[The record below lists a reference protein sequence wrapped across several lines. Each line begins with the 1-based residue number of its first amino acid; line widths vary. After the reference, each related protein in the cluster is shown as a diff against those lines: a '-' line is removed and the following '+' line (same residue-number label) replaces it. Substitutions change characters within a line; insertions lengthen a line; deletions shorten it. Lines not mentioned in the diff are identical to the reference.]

1 MNKSDLP
8 ETLYVPSLQVQQG
21 SIDFQIDHENR
32 IVLLAWKD
40 GATATKWLESGGVEL
55 YKQHSSA
62 FAHNLSIAP
71 NKVVVKIVRR
81 DEFLSLNSMLSNMAG
96 AKRSVHFE
104 PNFGSLLSPPERQ
117 IALE

>member
-1 MNKSDLP
+1 MNKSNLP

-21 SIDFQIDHENR
+21 SIDFQIDHEGR

-40 GATATKWLESGGVEL
+40 GATATKWLERGGVEL
-55 YKQHSSA
+55 HKQHNSA

-71 NKVVVKIVRR
+71 NKVVVRVVQR
-81 DEFLSLNSMLSNMAG
+81 DEFLSLNAMLSNIAG
-96 AKRSVHFE
+96 AKRSIHFE
-104 PNFGSLLSPPERQ
+104 PDFGCLLSPPERQ